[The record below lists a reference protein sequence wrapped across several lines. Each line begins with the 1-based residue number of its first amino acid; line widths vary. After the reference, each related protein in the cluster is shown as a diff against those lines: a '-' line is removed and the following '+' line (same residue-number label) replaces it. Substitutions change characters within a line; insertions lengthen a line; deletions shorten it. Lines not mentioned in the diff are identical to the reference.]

1 MSYDSGIRYLNSKLE
16 EYRASIIN
24 GITQGTLPEGEYR
37 RLCGVLQ
44 GLDYAMN
51 LNNDLAKRMEN
62 DTDE

>member
-24 GITQGTLPEGEYR
+24 SITQGTLSEGEYR

-44 GLDYAMN
+44 GLDFAVN
-51 LNNDLAKRMEN
+51 LNNDLAKRME
-62 DTDE
+62 TDDE

>member
-1 MSYDSGIRYLNSKLE
+1 MSYQTGINYLNTKIE
-16 EYRASIIN
+16 EYRTSIIN

-44 GLDYAMN
+44 GLDFAMN

-62 DTDE
+62 DDE